1 MYANTARGLVSQ
13 DRVTE
18 GTNTR
23 EMMAYSRWS
32 KSRVAVALLVT
43 GSIALFS
50 NQMWADAVSD
60 SILPITIHKHFLEG
74 QGLVVTEGES
84 DEAISTEGTI
94 SSSSHLF
101 FEGKISA
108 YVFDVDPGR
117 VRIDGL
123 PYDEYIHILKGRLIL
138 SPDNSAEVEYK
149 TGDSLIL
156 PEGYTGYW
164 TMPERYRE
172 FVIINTVSEP

>member
-50 NQMWADAVSD
+50 NQMWADAVSL
-60 SILPITIHKHFLEG
+60 SL
-74 QGLVVTEGES
+74 
-84 DEAISTEGTI
+84 
-94 SSSSHLF
+94 
-101 FEGKISA
+101 
-108 YVFDVDPGR
+108 
-117 VRIDGL
+117 
-123 PYDEYIHILKGRLIL
+123 IHI
-138 SPDNSAEVEYK
+138 
-149 TGDSLIL
+149 
-156 PEGYTGYW
+156 
-164 TMPERYRE
+164 
-172 FVIINTVSEP
+172 